1 MGLRG
6 VMRRWEV
13 LEGWRWQEQE
23 VAAEESKRSKLPQSV
38 APQTFA
44 SLFKALLKLPPASS
58 PASSPASTPSLTPS
72 PTAAP
77 RRL

>member
-1 MGLRG
+1 MGLRS

-58 PASSPASTPSLTPS
+58 LASTPSLTPS

>member
-1 MGLRG
+1 MGGLRS

-23 VAAEESKRSKLPQSV
+23 VAAEESEQSKLPQSV

-58 PASSPASTPSLTPS
+58 PASTPSLTPS